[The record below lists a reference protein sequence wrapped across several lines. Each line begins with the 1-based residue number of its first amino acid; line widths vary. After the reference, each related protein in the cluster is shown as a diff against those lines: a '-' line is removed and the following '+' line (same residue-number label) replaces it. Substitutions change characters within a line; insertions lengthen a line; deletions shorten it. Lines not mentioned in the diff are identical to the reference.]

1 MNYNLGQN
9 DVFKAWE
16 EKDKQA
22 FYNLGKEYS
31 KWSFD
36 LKKSLDEGLDSVTF
50 KKLSALKNAVDAAV
64 DICNEQS

>member
-16 EKDKQA
+16 EIDQKV

-31 KWSFD
+31 NWSFD
-36 LKKSLDEGLDSVTF
+36 LKKAMDEGLDSVTF
-50 KKLSALKNAVDAAV
+50 KKLSALKNAVDIAV

>member
-16 EKDKQA
+16 EKDQKV

-31 KWSFD
+31 TWSFD
-36 LKKSLDEGLDSVTF
+36 LKKAMDEGLDSVTF
-50 KKLSALKNAVDAAV
+50 KKLAALKNAVDIAV
-64 DICNEQS
+64 DICNQQS